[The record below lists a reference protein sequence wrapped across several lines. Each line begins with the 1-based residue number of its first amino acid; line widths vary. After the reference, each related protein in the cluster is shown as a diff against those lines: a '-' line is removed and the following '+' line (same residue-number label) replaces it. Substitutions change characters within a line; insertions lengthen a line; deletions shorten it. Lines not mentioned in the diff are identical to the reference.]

1 MTSGDGLDEI
11 PREPVG
17 RGIIDGHAAGPKL
30 RPGLERIPGYRAGRR
45 PEPRADLITYKVSS
59 NENPYPPL
67 PRVRDA
73 IAAAGADVNRYPDPG
88 STQLVAAIA
97 AHHAVPE
104 SDVAVATG
112 AVALCY
118 QAAHAAAGPGDE
130 VIYPWRSFEAYPIVA
145 HVCGATPVPVALT
158 ATEAHDLEAMA
169 GAITPA
175 TRLIFVCTPNN
186 PTGTVVTDTQLTQ
199 FLTAVPADVLVVI
212 DEAYVEFADRLDVAD
227 GVAAYHHHP
236 NVMVLRTFSKAYGL
250 AGLRVGYALAQAPLA
265 QALRKTALPF
275 GVSSI
280 AEAAAIASLADH
292 TELMQRVDEL
302 ARERVR
308 VIAELRALGLSV
320 GDSQANFV
328 WLRLGARTVEFSAC
342 CDAAGLTIRA
352 FPGEG
357 VRVTIG
363 EQAAN
368 DRFIEMAATLVSR
381 DR

>member
-1 MTSGDGLDEI
+1 MANGAAEGAVRGAANGADDGGAGDAPG
-11 PREPVG
+11 PR
-17 RGIIDGHAAGPKL
+17 L

-45 PEPRADLITYKVSS
+45 PEPRTDLITYKVSS

-67 PRVRDA
+67 PRVREA
-73 IAAAGADVNRYPDPG
+73 IAAASAEVNRYPDPG

-97 AHHAVPE
+97 AHHGVPE
-104 SDVAVATG
+104 SDVVVATG

-145 HVCGATPVPVALT
+145 HVCGANPVPIALT
-158 ATEAHDLEAMA
+158 ATEEHDLDAMA
-169 GAITPA
+169 AAIAPA
-175 TRLIFVCTPNN
+175 TRLIFVCSPNN
-186 PTGTVVTDTQLTQ
+186 PTGTVVTDAQLTA
-199 FLTAVPADVLVVI
+199 FLAAVPTDVLVVV
-212 DEAYVEFADRLDVAD
+212 DEAYIEFADRADVAD
-227 GVAAYHHHP
+227 GMAAYRRHP

-292 TELMQRVDEL
+292 AELMQRVADL
-302 ARERVR
+302 ARERAR
-308 VIAELRALGLSV
+308 VIAALRALGLNIA
-320 GDSQANFV
+320 DSQANFV
-328 WLRLGARTVEFSAC
+328 WLRLGEQTAEFSRC
-342 CDAAGLTIRA
+342 CDDAGLTIRA

-363 EQAAN
+363 EEAAN
-368 DRFIEMAATLVSR
+368 DRFIELAAALL
-381 DR
+381 